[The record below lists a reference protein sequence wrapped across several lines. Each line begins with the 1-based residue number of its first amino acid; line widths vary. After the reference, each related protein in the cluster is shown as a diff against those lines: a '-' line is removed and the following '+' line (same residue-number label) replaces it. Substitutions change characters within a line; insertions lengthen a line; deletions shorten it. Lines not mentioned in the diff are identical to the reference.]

1 MKRLGLPVLLITVS
15 IWSCS
20 GNRPGREASLA
31 KVSPENAV
39 MQDDKLEKGK
49 RLFKANCASCHYADD
64 RKMVGPGLQGTR
76 QRVPEGDWLYEYV
89 RNASAMVESGD
100 TCAVRLYE
108 EYYKMEMPAFPQLT
122 NEDIDAIFDYVDYVN
137 K

>member
-1 MKRLGLPVLLITVS
+1 MKRLVFLVLLVTVS
-15 IWSCS
+15 FCSCS
-20 GNRPGREASLA
+20 DSRPGLEANIPNVSREQS
-31 KVSPENAV
+31 V
-39 MQDDKLEKGK
+39 MRDKHEKGK
-49 RLFKANCASCHYADD
+49 QLFKANCASCHYADD

-76 QRVPEGDWLYEYV
+76 QRVPGGDWLYEYV

-100 TCAVRLYE
+100 AYAVRLYE
-108 EYYKMEMPAFPQLT
+108 EYYKMEMTSFPQLT